1 MEKVEVSNT
10 MRKVFAFDNKLGY
23 KFGTFM
29 WSGFWLVQIL
39 GLAVDDS
46 VGTARDYLTLCAVFS
61 LFTFIYFA
69 HTQTRILPASTASIV
84 VMMPRVF
91 V

>member
-10 MRKVFAFDNKLGY
+10 MRKIFAFDNKLGY

-39 GLAVDDS
+39 DWQLMIQLGLPE
-46 VGTARDYLTLCAVFS
+46 
-61 LFTFIYFA
+61 I
-69 HTQTRILPASTASIV
+69 I
-84 VMMPRVF
+84 
-91 V
+91 